1 MNKTF
6 VTRHR
11 VAVAAASIAAAGA
24 LAVPGVAWAQ
34 NAIPGGSPVT
44 VAAMKGAAA
53 PAVSVVPAAAT
64 SADGAVCGLTVTPL
78 TDAELQTLRDGGIV
92 TKESET
98 VSETGESSTVS
109 FSMATATTA
118 AVETDA
124 APADGE
130 MTATDPVAATTV
142 TAQAC

>member
-11 VAVAAASIAAAGA
+11 VAVAAASIAATGA

-34 NAIPGGSPVT
+34 NAIPGGSPVA

-53 PAVSVVPAAAT
+53 PAASVVPAATTAPEG
-64 SADGAVCGLTVTPL
+64 DICLTVTPL

-98 VSETGESSTVS
+98 VSATGESSTVS
-109 FSMATATTA
+109 FSMATVTTA
-118 AVETDA
+118 AAETDA
-124 APADGE
+124 EPADGE
-130 MTATDPVAATTV
+130 VTATDSVAATTV